1 MSNRITVVLA
11 RPQHPE
17 NIGLVA
23 RCMQNTGFKRL
34 RLVWEGPL
42 PRQAFV
48 TAVHSDEILHEA
60 EFFPSVAAAVAD
72 LQVVYAAVARKRKN
86 FPMLTRE
93 EAVRNISAEA
103 PDTQVGL
110 LFGNERTGLESTELL
125 HSNFRF
131 QIPQASSQPS
141 YNLASA
147 VLLSLFPL
155 FQKGSKGESPSS
167 RDPRLSRAEQQECID
182 RILLKLEDKGF
193 VHEVNKS
200 HVTAMVHD
208 LFGRLTMTA
217 RDRNLLL
224 AIFSKG
230 VNRRQ
235 SDDS

>member
-1 MSNRITVVLA
+1 MMSDKITVILA
-11 RPQHPE
+11 RPQSPE

-23 RCMQNTGFKRL
+23 RCMQNTGFKQL

-48 TAVHSDEILHEA
+48 TAVHADDILHEA
-60 EFFPSVAAAVAD
+60 EIFRTVAEAVSD

-86 FPMLTRE
+86 FPALAYG
-93 EAVRNISAEA
+93 EAMKQISATSS
-103 PDTQVGL
+103 DTRIGL
-110 LFGNERTGLESTELL
+110 LFGNERTGLESEELL

-147 VLLSLFPL
+147 ALLSLFPL
-155 FQKGSKGESPSS
+155 FQEGFQAEHPAGQEPQ
-167 RDPRLSRAEQQECID
+167 LIRAEQLECID
-182 RILLKLEDKGF
+182 RIVLKLEDKGF
-193 VHEVNKS
+193 IHPENRI

-217 RDRNLLL
+217 KDRSLLL

-230 VNRRQ
+230 L
-235 SDDS
+235 DSR

>member
-1 MSNRITVVLA
+1 MTDRITVILA
-11 RPQHPE
+11 RPQNPE

-48 TAVHSDEILHEA
+48 TAVHADEILHEA
-60 EFFPSVAAAVAD
+60 EIFPTVAAAVAD
-72 LQVVYAAVARKRKN
+72 QQVVYAAVARKRKN

-93 EAVRNISAEA
+93 EAIGNISTAA
-103 PDTQVGL
+103 PDIQIGL

-155 FQKGSKGESPSS
+155 FREGFQAEPPAGQESQLP
-167 RDPRLSRAEQQECID
+167 RAEQKECID
-182 RILLKLEDKGF
+182 RILMKLEDKGF
-193 VHEVNKS
+193 IHPVNKT

-217 RDRNLLL
+217 KDRNLLL

-230 VNRRQ
+230 G
-235 SDDS
+235 DA

>member
-1 MSNRITVVLA
+1 MSDRITVILA
-11 RPQHPE
+11 RPQSPE

-48 TAVHSDEILHEA
+48 TAVHADQILHEA
-60 EFFPSVAAAVAD
+60 EFFPTVAAAVAD

-86 FPMLTRE
+86 FPLLTRE
-93 EAVRNISAEA
+93 EAIGNILTAA
-103 PDTQVGL
+103 PDTKIGL

-155 FQKGSKGESPSS
+155 FREGFQAEPPAGREPQ
-167 RDPRLSRAEQQECID
+167 LTRAEQKECID
-182 RILLKLEDKGF
+182 RILIKLEDRGF
-193 VHEVNKS
+193 VHPVNKT

-217 RDRNLLL
+217 KDRSLLL

-230 VNRRQ
+230 LDGR
-235 SDDS
+235 

>member
-1 MSNRITVVLA
+1 MSNRITVILA
-11 RPQHPE
+11 RPQNPE

-48 TAVHSDEILHEA
+48 TAVHADEILQQA

-86 FPMLTRE
+86 FPLLTRE
-93 EAVRNISAEA
+93 EAIRDISAAA
-103 PDTQVGL
+103 PDTRIGL

-155 FQKGSKGESPSS
+155 FQEGLKGEAPSS
-167 RDPRLSRAEQQECID
+167 QESRLTRAEQKECID
-182 RILLKLEDKGF
+182 MILLKLEDKGF
-193 VHEVNKS
+193 VHPVNKS
-200 HVTAMVHD
+200 HVTAKVHD
-208 LFGRLTMTA
+208 LFGRLTMTDK
-217 RDRNLLL
+217 DRKLLL

-230 VNRRQ
+230 V
-235 SDDS
+235 DS

>member
-1 MSNRITVVLA
+1 MLDRITVILA
-11 RPQHPE
+11 RPQSPE

-23 RCMQNTGFKRL
+23 RCMQNTGFPRL

-48 TAVHSDEILHEA
+48 TAVHAEEILHQA
-60 EFFPSVAAAVAD
+60 EFFPNVAAAVAD

-86 FPMLTRE
+86 FPLLTRE
-93 EAVRNISAEA
+93 EVLGRISSANPNIR
-103 PDTQVGL
+103 TGL
-110 LFGNERTGLESTELL
+110 LFGNERTGLGSEELL

-155 FQKGSKGESPSS
+155 FQVGFQAELP
-167 RDPRLSRAEQQECID
+167 RDQEPQLTRAEQEECID
-182 RILLKLEDKGF
+182 RILLKLEEKGF
-193 VHEVNKS
+193 IHPVNKI

-217 RDRNLLL
+217 KDRRLLL

-230 VNRRQ
+230 VESR
-235 SDDS
+235 